1 MVVYIYPYERIKH
14 RQYFLYVYQ
23 YYCMFSFMIFYYE
36 RLYHYLYF
44 FFSLFV
50 YFQIYLYLYLCL
62 IFSPILYGRVAHDI
76 VYFNCLHGVGDV
88 LLTTDSYFSMQGSL
102 FFIFFH
108 DSTCALFLL
117 GFSPIHS
124 LFFLFLFDISFFYF
138 FISFALF
145 VSTFYYTLCL
155 FPTFT
160 FFFHLHNLPSKG
172 DPAFPL
178 PLMFLTPFFEYRW
191 LCPPFYR
198 FTLKSRNLSIFST
211 SYFNS
216 FPCLQAALCN
226 FLQFLT

>member
-1 MVVYIYPYERIKH
+1 MKVISLSLL
-14 RQYFLYVYQ
+14 F
-23 YYCMFSFMIFYYE
+23 
-36 RLYHYLYF
+36 
-44 FFSLFV
+44 LFV
-50 YFQIYLYLYLCL
+50 YFEIYLSLYLCL

-102 FFIFFH
+102 FFIFFPRFH
-108 DSTCALFLL
+108 LRA
-117 GFSPIHS
+117 
-124 LFFLFLFDISFFYF
+124 ISFRLLSHSFSVFFIFVWYFLFYF

-160 FFFHLHNLPSKG
+160 FFFRLHNPPSKG
-172 DPAFPL
+172 NPAFPL

-198 FTLKSRNLSIFST
+198 FTLKSRNLPIFT
-211 SYFNS
+211 PSYFNS
-216 FPCLQAALCN
+216 FPWI
-226 FLQFLT
+226 

>member
-1 MVVYIYPYERIKH
+1 
-14 RQYFLYVYQ
+14 
-23 YYCMFSFMIFYYE
+23 MIFYFE

-44 FFSLFV
+44 FFSLCLF
-50 YFQIYLYLYLCL
+50 LYLFVF
-62 IFSPILYGRVAHDI
+62 IPV
-76 VYFNCLHGVGDV
+76 
-88 LLTTDSYFSMQGSL
+88 SYFLAYSL
-102 FFIFFH
+102 RACRSRYCIFQLFTWGRWRSANYWLILLHAGFPFFYFFFTIPPARYFFSASLPFILCFFIFVWY
-108 DSTCALFLL
+108 LL
-117 GFSPIHS
+117 
-124 LFFLFLFDISFFYF
+124 FYF

-172 DPAFPL
+172 NPAFPL

-198 FTLKSRNLSIFST
+198 FTLKSRNLSIFSP

-216 FPCLQAALCN
+216 FPCL
-226 FLQFLT
+226 

>member
-1 MVVYIYPYERIKH
+1 
-14 RQYFLYVYQ
+14 
-23 YYCMFSFMIFYYE
+23 MIFYYE

-50 YFQIYLYLYLCL
+50 YFWIYLSSYLCL

-76 VYFNCLHGVGDV
+76 VYFDCLHGVGDV

-102 FFIFFH
+102 FFYFFFH

-172 DPAFPL
+172 NPAFPL

-216 FPCLQAALCN
+216 FPCL
-226 FLQFLT
+226 

>member
-1 MVVYIYPYERIKH
+1 MNVLSIGN
-14 RQYFLYVYQ
+14 
-23 YYCMFSFMIFYYE
+23 IFYMCTSIIVCSLSWYFIMKG
-36 RLYHYLYF
+36 YITIFTF
-44 FFSLFV
+44 FFSLCLFLNLFV
-50 YFQIYLYLYLCL
+50 FI
-62 IFSPILYGRVAHDI
+62 PV
-76 VYFNCLHGVGDV
+76 
-88 LLTTDSYFSMQGSL
+88 SYFLAYSL
-102 FFIFFH
+102 RACCSRYSIFRLFTWGRWRSANYWLILLHAGFPFFYFFFH

-172 DPAFPL
+172 NPAFPL

-216 FPCLQAALCN
+216 FPCL
-226 FLQFLT
+226 